1 MPVTR
6 TAAFVGS
13 MNAMPMTYA
22 LQLRKRG
29 WDVTYFVDAPPG
41 DHLSRPEHKFPGI
54 IRYPYPAWIIERP
67 VLSPLIA
74 ALGPAFLFRDI
85 LATLRRVDV
94 VVLSG
99 FYLCLRRYLSP
110 SQTVLFLSHGSDLHV
125 WCDSTNVGR
134 LACLFA
140 ARIGAVPARL
150 VVTRAVRRMIESLKK
165 VTAVITFP
173 PGLSEPGETILAREL
188 AGTNVARIARYDIS
202 FADLPRPDGLEQPG
216 PSDSLRIVCGTR
228 HTFRRHPGLSD
239 EENKGTD
246 VIIRGLARY
255 ARLGRRTLEVHFF
268 RKGLDLAEARALC
281 ESLGIAG
288 NVSWHEEM
296 PFHEFLKLHQRCD
309 IAFDQLGSHWM
320 GSGMYA
326 MYLGM
331 PVVTNSRKDV
341 LEPYWGEP
349 SPLCHAQNEEDVV
362 DWLVKLEDPVLRR
375 ELGAQSHRFAVAH
388 FDDKLTTEAILS
400 FVNRL
405 PESHGQSCS
414 EREYVGS

>member
-1 MPVTR
+1 
-6 TAAFVGS
+6 

-41 DHLSRPEHKFPGI
+41 DQLSRPEHKFPGI
-54 IRYPYPAWIIERP
+54 IRYPYPAWILERP
-67 VLSPLIA
+67 VMSPLLA

-85 LATLRRVDV
+85 IATLRRADV
-94 VVLSG
+94 VFLSG
-99 FYLCLRRYLSP
+99 FYLSLRRYLPP

-125 WCDSTNVGR
+125 WCDSTDVER
-134 LACLFA
+134 LARLFA
-140 ARIGAVPARL
+140 TRIGAVSARFL
-150 VVTRAVRRMIESLKK
+150 VTRAVRRMVESLKQ

-202 FADLPRPDGLEQPG
+202 FADLPRPGDVEHPG
-216 PSDSLRIVCGTR
+216 PSDTLRIVCGTR

-255 ARLGRRTLEVHFF
+255 ARLGRRPLEVHFF

-281 ESLGIAG
+281 KSQGIED
-288 NVSWHEEM
+288 NVTWHEEL
-296 PFHEFLKLHQRCD
+296 PFHDFLELHQRCD

-341 LEPYWGEP
+341 LEPFWGER

-362 DWLVKLEDPVLRR
+362 EWLVKLEDPMLRR
-375 ELGAQSHRFAVAH
+375 ELGVQSHRFAVAH
-388 FDDKLTTEAILS
+388 FDDKLTMDAILS
-400 FVNRL
+400 FVEQL
-405 PESHGQSCS
+405 PDCDGQSGIA
-414 EREYVGS
+414 RRHVGS